1 MPAKIKVFFLHD
13 HLFGVPDH
21 YPFCISTGI
30 DADLLKWA
38 FSQGLFQWS
47 SDHVAE
53 WHSPKVRSL
62 LFLDKFKLS
71 RSTKRQIHKS
81 NFEIRLNYKSSHV
94 LEACIQKKL
103 ALHGGTWMTKD
114 YVDSI
119 KGLFRS
125 GTAHTVSAWKDD
137 FMVGGL
143 IGINIGRFFSAE
155 SMFYERSG
163 ASIACLSWLVSY
175 LNSEGYTFID
185 TQVTSP
191 LVERL
196 GAQELSRKEFYLLFN
211 SVKDLTPASF
221 MVP

>member
-1 MPAKIKVFFLHD
+1 MPAKIKLFFLHD
-13 HLFGVPDH
+13 HLYGVPDH

-30 DADLLKWA
+30 DEDLLKWA

-47 SDHVAE
+47 SDKVAE
-53 WHSPKVRSL
+53 WHSPEVRSL

-71 RSTKRQIHKS
+71 RSTKRKIRKS
-81 NFEIRLNYKSSHV
+81 SFDIKLNYKSSHV

-103 ALHGGTWMTKD
+103 SLHGATWMTKD

-119 KGLFRS
+119 IGLFHS
-125 GTAHTVSAWKDD
+125 GIAHTVSAWKDGV
-137 FMVGGL
+137 MAGGL

-155 SMFYERSG
+155 SMFYEQSG

-175 LNSEGYTFID
+175 LNAEGYTFID

-191 LVERL
+191 LVENL
-196 GAQELSRKEFYLLFN
+196 GAEEYSRKDFYLLFN
-211 SVKDLTPASF
+211 SVKDQQPASF
-221 MVP
+221 IAP